1 MVNVK
6 RYLSSNFTKSFL
18 TIFLP
23 IYFIVSLV
31 FLIQI
36 SSLTAKINLTFYEL
50 LKLYALSLPEIVFY
64 TLPISFIAALS
75 NVLGRLSQDNELIA
89 LHALGIRAKS
99 ILKFF
104 FLLAFLFSLL
114 LLAISFITM
123 PMGIQAYNAFKT
135 EKRAKASFNLIP
147 GKIGQKFGDFYIY
160 VKEKNN
166 HSFHNLVIYNQT
178 SEGDEQFFSSQK
190 GELLHEEGTMLLKL
204 SDGYGYTYTQEKLQ
218 EAQYKELK
226 VYDKNRDDGF
236 ELYTITSYWA
246 QALIDPKRM
255 HKALF
260 NLFISLI
267 PLLSVNLIAAFTII
281 NPRYQKNHTMLT
293 TFVVI
298 LMLYLIASVLQK
310 NGTLSLLLVAST
322 VLWATGCWLFKKR
335 VSRYF

>member
-1 MVNVK
+1 MLNVR

-50 LKLYALSLPEIVFY
+50 LKLYILSLPEIVFY

-89 LHALGIRAKS
+89 LHSLGIRAKS
-99 ILKFF
+99 ILKIF
-104 FLLAFLFSLL
+104 FLLALLFSLL

-123 PMGIQAYNAFKT
+123 PMGIQAYNAFKSD
-135 EKRAKASFNLIP
+135 KRAEASFNLIP

-160 VKEKNN
+160 IKEKNDN
-166 HSFHNLVIYNQT
+166 SFHNLVIYNQT
-178 SEGDEQFFSSQK
+178 SEGEEQFFSSQK

-226 VYDKNRDDGF
+226 VYDKNRDEDF
-236 ELYTITSYWA
+236 KFYTITSYWA
-246 QALIDPKRM
+246 QALTDKKRM
-255 HKALF
+255 RKAIF
-260 NLFISLI
+260 NLFVSLI
-267 PLLSVNLIAAFTII
+267 PLLSVYLIAAFTVI

-298 LMLYLIASVLQK
+298 LLLYLIASVLQK
-310 NGTLSLLLVAST
+310 NGTLLFLVGAGAI
-322 VLWATGCWLFKKR
+322 LWGTGSWLFKKR

>member
-1 MVNVK
+1 MVNVR

-50 LKLYALSLPEIVFY
+50 LKLYVLSLPEIVFY

-75 NVLGRLSQDNELIA
+75 NILGRLSQDNELIA
-89 LHALGIRAKS
+89 LHALGIRARS
-99 ILKFF
+99 IMKIF
-104 FLLAFLFSLL
+104 FLLALLFSLL

-123 PMGIQAYNAFKT
+123 PLGVQAYNAFKSD
-135 EKRAKASFNLIP
+135 KRAEASFNLIP

-160 VKEKNN
+160 IKEKNDN
-166 HSFHNLVIYNQT
+166 SFHNLVIYNQT
-178 SEGDEQFFSSQK
+178 SEGEEQFFSSQK

-226 VYDKNRDDGF
+226 VYDKNRDESF
-236 ELYTITSYWA
+236 AFYTITSYWA
-246 QALIDPKRM
+246 QALTDPKRM
-255 HKALF
+255 RKALF

-267 PLLSVNLIAAFTII
+267 PLLSVYLIAAFTVI

-298 LMLYLIASVLQK
+298 LLLYLIASVLQK
-310 NGTLSLLLVAST
+310 NGTLLFLVGASA
-322 VLWATGCWLFKKR
+322 VLWAVGSWLFKKR

>member
-1 MVNVK
+1 MANIR

-50 LKLYALSLPEIVFY
+50 FKLYVLSLPEIVFY

-89 LHALGIRAKS
+89 LHALGVNSRS
-99 ILKFF
+99 ILKGF
-104 FLLAFLFSLL
+104 FLLALLFSLL
-114 LLAISFITM
+114 LLVISFITM
-123 PMGIQAYNAFKT
+123 PLGVQSFNAFKT
-135 EKRAKASFNLIP
+135 EKRAEASFNLIP
-147 GKIGQKFGDFYIY
+147 GKIGQKFGDFYVY
-160 VKEKNN
+160 VKDKNES
-166 HSFHNLVIYNQT
+166 SFHNLVIYNQT
-178 SEGDEQFFSSQK
+178 SEGEEQFFSSQK
-190 GELLHEEGTMLLKL
+190 GELLHEGGTMLLKL
-204 SDGYGYTYTQEKLQ
+204 SDGYGYTYTQQKLQ

-226 VYDKNRDDGF
+226 VYDQNKEEAF
-236 ELYTITSYWA
+236 KFHTVYSYWA
-246 QALIDPKRM
+246 QALTDQKRM

-267 PLLSVNLIAAFTII
+267 PLLSVYLIASFTII
-281 NPRYQKNHTMLT
+281 NPRYQKNHTMIT
-293 TFVVI
+293 AFAVI
-298 LMLYLIASVLQK
+298 FLLYIIASAFQK
-310 NGTLSLLLVAST
+310 NGNLVHLLVISMI
-322 VLWATGCWLFKKR
+322 LWIAGRWLFEKR

>member
-1 MVNVK
+1 MVNIR
-6 RYLSSNFTKSFL
+6 RYLSSNFAKSFL

-36 SSLTAKINLTFYEL
+36 SSLTAN
-50 LKLYALSLPEIVFY
+50 
-64 TLPISFIAALS
+64 
-75 NVLGRLSQDNELIA
+75 NELIA
-89 LHALGIRAKS
+89 LHALGIQARS
-99 ILKFF
+99 ILKIF
-104 FLLAFLFSLL
+104 FLLAFLFSVL

-123 PMGIQAYNAFKT
+123 PLGVQAYNAFKS
-135 EKRAKASFNLIP
+135 EKRAEASFTLIP

-160 VKEKNN
+160 VKDKNDN
-166 HSFHNLVIYNQT
+166 SFHNLVIYNQT
-178 SEGDEQFFSSQK
+178 SEGEEQFFSSQK

-226 VYDKNRDDGF
+226 VYDQNRDEGF
-236 ELYTITSYWA
+236 EFYTIQSYWA
-246 QALIDPKRM
+246 QALTDQKRM

-267 PLLSVNLIAAFTII
+267 PLLSVYLIAAFTII

-298 LMLYLIASVLQK
+298 LVLYLIASVLQK
-310 NGTLSLLLVAST
+310 NGTLPLLLGAST
-322 VLWATGCWLFKKR
+322 LLWLTGSWLFKKR

>member
-1 MVNVK
+1 MVNIR
-6 RYLSSNFTKSFL
+6 RYISSNFTKSFL

-23 IYFIVSLV
+23 IYLIVSLV

-50 LKLYALSLPEIVFY
+50 LKLYVLSLPEIVFY

-89 LHALGIRAKS
+89 LHALGVNARS
-99 ILKFF
+99 ILKGF
-104 FLLAFLFSLL
+104 FLLALLFSLL
-114 LLAISFITM
+114 LLAVSFITM
-123 PMGIQAYNAFKT
+123 PLGVQAFNAFKT
-135 EKRAKASFNLIP
+135 EKRAEASFNIIP

-160 VKEKNN
+160 VKDKNDN
-166 HSFHNLVIYNQT
+166 SFHNLVIYNQT
-178 SEGDEQFFSSQK
+178 NEGEEQFFSSQN
-190 GELLHEEGTMLLKL
+190 GELLREEGTMLLKL
-204 SDGYGYTYTQEKLQ
+204 TDGYGYTYTEEKLQ

-226 VYDKNRDDGF
+226 VYDQNREEGF
-236 ELYTITSYWA
+236 EFHTIQSYWA
-246 QALIDPKRM
+246 RAIIDEKRM

-267 PLLSVNLIAAFTII
+267 PLLSVYLIAAFTII

-298 LMLYLIASVLQK
+298 FILYLIASAFQK
-310 NGTLSLLLVAST
+310 NGNLILLLIIST
-322 VLWATGCWLFKKR
+322 LLWLVGRWLFKKR
-335 VSRYF
+335 VLRYF

>member
-1 MVNVK
+1 MANIR

-50 LKLYALSLPEIVFY
+50 FKLYVLSLPEIVFY

-89 LHALGIRAKS
+89 LHALGVNARS
-99 ILKFF
+99 ILKGF
-104 FLLAFLFSLL
+104 FLLALLFSLL

-123 PMGIQAYNAFKT
+123 PLGVQAYNAFKT
-135 EKRAKASFNLIP
+135 EKRAEASFNIIP

-160 VKEKNN
+160 VKDKNDN
-166 HSFHNLVIYNQT
+166 SFRNLVIYNQT
-178 SEGDEQFFSSQK
+178 SEGEEQFFSSQK

-204 SDGYGYTYTQEKLQ
+204 SDGYGYTYTQQKLQ

-226 VYDKNRDDGF
+226 VYDQNKEEAF
-236 ELYTITSYWA
+236 EFHTIYSYWA
-246 QALIDPKRM
+246 QALTDQKRM

-267 PLLSVNLIAAFTII
+267 PLLSVYLIASFTII
-281 NPRYQKNHTMLT
+281 NPRYQKNHTMIT
-293 TFVVI
+293 TFAVI
-298 LMLYLIASVLQK
+298 FLLYIIASVFQK
-310 NGTLSLLLVAST
+310 NGNLAHLLIVSII
-322 VLWATGCWLFKKR
+322 LWLLGRWLFDKR